1 MKTHFVDIK
10 TLKHVLKRTV
20 WKTWHLHR
28 KLANSVINDQPLVER
43 LLHDQ
48 KRVQKTDLYFNNLH

>member
-10 TLKHVLKRTV
+10 TLKRVLKWTF

-28 KLANSVINDQPLVER
+28 KLANSV
-43 LLHDQ
+43 
-48 KRVQKTDLYFNNLH
+48 